1 MTRIVV
7 VIETA
12 LALLVFAAVSALAQA
27 APAEPPLFEGLG
39 DHHHEITTDSEL
51 AQRYFDQG
59 LVFAFGFNH
68 AEAQRSFLQ
77 AAELDPDCA
86 MCWWGAS
93 WVLGPNI
100 NMPMDPADVPEAWRL
115 LRRATAA
122 AAEATPRERAYIDA
136 LAERYGPEPLDD
148 RSSRDRAFAE
158 AMGEVA
164 SAYPDDP
171 DAQVVYAEA
180 LMDTTPWDYW
190 QADGEP
196 KPVTRTLL
204 EVLEETLR
212 RAPGHPHANHLLI
225 HAVEAQQPE
234 RGLEE
239 AKRLEDLAPAAGHL
253 VHMPS
258 HIYIRVGRYHDAS
271 RANQRAIGADRRYLE
286 QVSPESVYP
295 LGYVP
300 HNYHFLWATASLE
313 GRSEVALDAARQMA
327 EIVDQELM
335 REPELATLQHYWVTP
350 LYGLVRF
357 GHWDEVLAWPEPA
370 DDLVYPR
377 AVRHYARGMALTR
390 KGDPTAAREELEVL
404 GELRD
409 HPDLEWV
416 TVWDINKSRHILDIA
431 IHALTGELAAAQGD
445 HESAITALTRA
456 VEREDELAY
465 DEPPTWH
472 YPSRQSL
479 GAALLEAGR
488 PGRAEEVYR
497 EDLARFPE
505 NGWSLFGLLEAL
517 HRQGKVEE
525 ARDVRRRFQEAW
537 RHADVVLTASRF

>member
-1 MTRIVV
+1 MTRTVAVV
-7 VIETA
+7 EMA
-12 LALLVFAAVSALAQA
+12 LALLVFAALPGLAQET
-27 APAEPPLFEGLG
+27 PAEAPLFEGLG
-39 DHHHEITTDSEL
+39 DHHHEVTTDSEL

-59 LVFAFGFNH
+59 MVLAFGFNH
-68 AEAQRSFLQ
+68 AEARRSFLQ
-77 AAELDPDCA
+77 AAELDPGCA

-100 NMPMDPADVPEAWRL
+100 NTPMDPADAPEAWRL
-115 LRRATAA
+115 LQRATST
-122 AAEATPRERAYIDA
+122 AAEVTPRERAYIDA

-148 RSSRDRAFAE
+148 RSSRDQAFAE

-164 SAYPDDP
+164 GAYPDDP

-180 LMDTTPWDYW
+180 VMDTTPWDYW
-190 QADGEP
+190 EEDGEP

-212 RAPGHPHANHLLI
+212 RAPEHPHANHLLI
-225 HAVEAQQPE
+225 HTVEAQQPE

-239 AKRLEDLAPAAGHL
+239 AKRLEDLVPAAGHL

-271 RANQRAIGADRRYLE
+271 RANRRAIEADRRYLA
-286 QVSPESVYP
+286 QVDAQSVYP

-300 HNYHFLWATASLE
+300 HNYHFLWATATLE
-313 GRSEVALDAARQMA
+313 GRSEVALQAARQMA
-327 EIVDQELM
+327 EIVDQDLM
-335 REPELATLQHYWVTP
+335 REPDLTTLQHYWITP

-377 AVRHYARGMALTR
+377 AVRHYARGMAFTR
-390 KGDPTAAREELEVL
+390 KGDRTAAREELEAL
-404 GELRD
+404 AGLRD

-431 IHALTGELAAAQGD
+431 IHSLTGELAAAQGD
-445 HESAITALTRA
+445 HESAIAALTRA
-456 VEREDELAY
+456 VEREDELNY

-472 YPSRQSL
+472 YPVRQSL
-479 GAALLEAGR
+479 GAVLLEAGR

-517 HRQGKVEE
+517 HRQGEVEE